1 MPQLGPSGGLM
12 DQDSTFTLPP
22 YGPNGELMDQ
32 NPTPRPYT
40 EKQSLLRDA
49 NSLMGAVWISK
60 RAMGARLQEGLMGAS
75 LGAGAGALYGGAT
88 NDKDKK
94 QGVGRTLGMGLMG
107 AGLGAGASA
116 GAGALADHFGNS
128 KLRGGLPVANKELA
142 AVGKPQLQVDPM
154 TWWQQ
159 LAGKERNL
167 SAIPTAE

>member
-1 MPQLGPSGGLM
+1 
-12 DQDSTFTLPP
+12 
-22 YGPNGELMDQ
+22 
-32 NPTPRPYT
+32 
-40 EKQSLLRDA
+40 
-49 NSLMGAVWISK
+49 
-60 RAMGARLQEGLMGAS
+60 MGAS